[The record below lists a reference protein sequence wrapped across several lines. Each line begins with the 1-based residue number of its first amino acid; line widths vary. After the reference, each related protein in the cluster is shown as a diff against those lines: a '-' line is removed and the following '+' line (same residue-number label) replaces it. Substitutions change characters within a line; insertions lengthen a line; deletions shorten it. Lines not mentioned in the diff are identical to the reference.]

1 MTRTVV
7 VRIVALLAAAVLGG
21 AVALTFRQPP
31 PRPVLMTP
39 VDIGFAQDMSA
50 HHQQAVTMSDMLVG
64 DAGPDVRAI
73 AEQIR
78 FTQLT
83 EIGQMTGWL
92 QLVDAPPAAATPMA
106 WMGHDE
112 HHHAGDTPTAM
123 PGMASPAELTRL
135 QRSTGRDNEVM
146 FLQLMVRHHQGG
158 IDMASFAVR
167 ETATDAVRRVAAVM
181 VSEQAQDIQVMTT
194 LLAHRDG
201 APLPYP

>member
-21 AVALTFRQPP
+21 AIVLAYRQPP
-31 PRPVLMTP
+31 PRPVLMTA
-39 VDIGFAQDMSA
+39 VDIGFAQDMAA

-64 DAGPDVRAI
+64 DAGPDVRAL

-92 QLVDAPPAAATPMA
+92 QLVDAPPAATTPME

-112 HHHAGDTPTAM
+112 HRPGDAPTGM

-135 QRSTGRDNEVM
+135 QRSTGRDNEVL
-146 FLQLMVRHHQGG
+146 FLQLLVRHHQGG
-158 IDMASFAVR
+158 IDMASSVVR
-167 ETATDAVRRVAAVM
+167 QSATDAVRRAAGVM
-181 VSEQAQDIQVMTT
+181 INEQAQDIQVMTT
-194 LLAHRDG
+194 LLAQRDG

>member
-21 AVALTFRQPP
+21 AIVLAHRQPP
-31 PRPVLMTP
+31 PRPVLMTA

-50 HHQQAVTMSDMLVG
+50 HHLQAVTMSDMLVG
-64 DAGPDVRAI
+64 DAGPDMRAL

-92 QLVDAPPAAATPMA
+92 QLVDAPPAATTPMA
-106 WMGHDE
+106 WMGHDG
-112 HHHAGDTPTAM
+112 HHHPGDAPTAM
-123 PGMASPAELTRL
+123 PGMASPVDLTRL
-135 QRSTGRDNEVM
+135 QRSTGRDNEVL

-158 IDMASFAVR
+158 IDMASYVVR
-167 ETATDAVRRVAAVM
+167 QTATDPVRRAAAVM
-181 VSEQAQDIQVMTT
+181 INEQAQDIQVMTS